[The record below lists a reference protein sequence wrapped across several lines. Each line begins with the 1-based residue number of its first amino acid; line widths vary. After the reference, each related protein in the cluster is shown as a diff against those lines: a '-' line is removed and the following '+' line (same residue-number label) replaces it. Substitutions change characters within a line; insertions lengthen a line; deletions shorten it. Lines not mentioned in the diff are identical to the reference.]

1 MAKKISR
8 AAIYEVLNS
17 FVPPGFS
24 SSLLAMKAVS
34 AAELEGGRV
43 LLALRLS
50 EGHKEHWPTIQAML
64 TERISA
70 IEGVEGLSVNV
81 EWEPL
86 PEGKKP
92 NLLPSVKHVVVI
104 GSGKGGV
111 GKSTV
116 TANLACSL
124 AAKGHAV
131 GLLDADLHGPSMGMM
146 FGVGGDDGPIVSP
159 SGMIAP
165 VEKYGLK
172 IMSMGFLI
180 EEERPVI
187 WRGPMLHKALE
198 QFMSEVEWG
207 ALDVLLIDLPPGTG
221 DILISIVNSVRV
233 GGAVVV
239 STPQDVAFLDAKK
252 AIAMFGE
259 ANVPILGVIE
269 NMSSFICPK
278 CGEETQIFGNGGVR
292 KAAQSMGLPFL
303 GEIPIDLQIRITSD
317 QGVPIAA
324 ISQDSPQARVFG
336 EMAGR
341 VEVGLG
347 MGGGG

>member
-8 AAIYEVLNS
+8 AAIHEALS
-17 FVPPGFS
+17 GFVPPGS
-24 SSLLAMKAVS
+24 NSSLLAMKAVNS
-34 AAELEGGRV
+34 AELEDGHV
-43 LLALRLS
+43 LLTLRLS
-50 EGHKEHWPTIQAML
+50 EGHKEQWPAIQAEL
-64 TERISA
+64 TELISA
-70 IEGVEGLSVNV
+70 IENVEGVSVNV
-81 EWEPL
+81 EWEPS

-92 NLLPSVKHVVVI
+92 NLLPFVKHVVVI

-116 TANLACSL
+116 AANLACSL

-172 IMSMGFLI
+172 LMSMGFLI

-198 QFMSEVEWG
+198 QFMAEVEWG
-207 ALDVLLIDLPPGTG
+207 ALDILLIDLPPGTG

-269 NMSSFICPK
+269 NMSSFVCPK
-278 CGEETQIFGNGGVR
+278 CGEETHIFGSGGVR

-303 GEIPIDLQIRITSD
+303 GEIPIDLQIRMTCD
-317 QGVPIAA
+317 QGAPIAA
-324 ISQDSPQARVFG
+324 ISPDSPQARVFG
-336 EMAGR
+336 EIAGR
-341 VEVGLG
+341 VEFGLG
-347 MGGGG
+347 MGSR